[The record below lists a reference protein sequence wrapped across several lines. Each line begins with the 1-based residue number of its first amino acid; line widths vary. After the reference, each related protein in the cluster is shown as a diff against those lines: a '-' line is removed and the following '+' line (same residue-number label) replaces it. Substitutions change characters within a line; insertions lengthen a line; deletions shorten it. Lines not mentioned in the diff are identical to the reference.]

1 MLSQLEVNGDNV
13 LVNRRPGRGVC
24 VCVCVWGGGEG
35 GTPLLGLK
43 GYVPLNKLVFKDSR
57 ESQTGY
63 TILLLVTA
71 ARLAQWDKG
80 RSAVRD
86 AVGSNPRGANTKGL

>member
-1 MLSQLEVNGDNV
+1 M
-13 LVNRRPGRGVC
+13 C
-24 VCVCVWGGGEG
+24 VCVGGGGGG
-35 GTPLLGLK
+35 GTPLL
-43 GYVPLNKLVFKDSR
+43 VPLNKLVFKDSR

-80 RSAVRD
+80 RSAVRE
-86 AVGSNPRGANTKGL
+86 AVGSNPVRTNTQGL

>member
-1 MLSQLEVNGDNV
+1 M
-13 LVNRRPGRGVC
+13 
-24 VCVCVWGGGEG
+24 CVWGGGG
-35 GTPLLGLK
+35 STHLLGLK

-80 RSAVRD
+80 RSAVRE
-86 AVGSNPRGANTKGL
+86 ALGSNPGRTNTQGL

>member
-1 MLSQLEVNGDNV
+1 M
-13 LVNRRPGRGVC
+13 C
-24 VCVCVWGGGEG
+24 GGGG

-80 RSAVRD
+80 QSAVRE
-86 AVGSNPRGANTKGL
+86 AVGSNPGRTNTQGL

>member
-1 MLSQLEVNGDNV
+1 M
-13 LVNRRPGRGVC
+13 
-24 VCVCVWGGGEG
+24 WGGGG
-35 GTPLLGLK
+35 GSTPLLGLK

-80 RSAVRD
+80 RSAVWE
-86 AVGSNPRGANTKGL
+86 ALGSNPGRINTQGL